1 MRAWVLQLPLLL
13 LPQPMNHAW
22 YFAVAV
28 CELLSTSAAV
38 LYSYLSAPTRSTPPG
53 PIKWTLYSANG
64 LTFSLWKLFY
74 FSLLC
79 GHVFSLC
86 LRCHRRRME
95 TLLKKIKLLLYS
107 LRYEMNELKLL
118 TRRPTNYKI
127 DKNLKYKTYKHV
139 VWIKYSSNEI
149 ILFSVFGARV
159 KGRGHLWQ
167 SLKRFSMRWQFRLSI
182 VLCCPV

>member
-1 MRAWVLQLPLLL
+1 MGV
-13 LPQPMNHAW
+13 
-22 YFAVAV
+22 AVAV
-28 CELLSTSAAV
+28 VAAAAADESRV
-38 LYSYLSAPTRSTPPG
+38 IFRSC
-53 PIKWTLYSANG
+53 
-64 LTFSLWKLFY
+64 SLWTIVYLCCRIILLFICPNPKY
-74 FSLLC
+74 TPRANKMDF
-79 GHVFSLC
+79 V
-86 LRCHRRRME
+86 LRQRVDIFIME
-95 TLLKKIKLLLYS
+95 TLLFFLVVWTCFLALPRLPPASNGNTFKKIKLLLYS

-149 ILFSVFGARV
+149 ILFSVFAARV